1 MDVKITNNIL
11 VWEMTW
17 SYSQWLE
24 SLAIFPQ
31 IAILSQ
37 DNGVEPFTAHY
48 IACLGSYRFFYIIN
62 WYECC

>member
-1 MDVKITNNIL
+1 MS
-11 VWEMTW
+11 W

-48 IACLGSYRFFYIIN
+48 IACLGSYRFIYILN
-62 WYECC
+62 WYFIII